1 MDYRIL
7 GRSNIKVSR
16 LCYGSLTVSPSQ
28 ADLSAREGGE
38 LISYALSRGVNFI
51 DTAQLYQ
58 TYPHI
63 REALKHV
70 SDLPMICSKTYAW
83 DKQTALEAVDQAR
96 RELDIDRIDI
106 FLLHEQESVMTM
118 LGHSE
123 ALTCLLELKDK
134 GVIGSVGLS
143 THAIEPV
150 RALTEAISGDR
161 GGLWQEFDPG
171 PWVEADIIHP
181 LLNLRGIGLLDG
193 SPDAMRTATV
203 NAAEAGLGI
212 FGMKMYGG
220 GHLLSDF
227 RQAAR
232 FALGQDHVASY
243 AVGMQSLAEIDANIR
258 LFEEPDIDP
267 ADCRTRS
274 NDRRLI
280 VSDWCTGCGACV
292 ERCRSG
298 ALSLNDHGTVTVDHE
313 RCTLCSYCATVCRD
327 FVLKII

>member
-1 MDYRIL
+1 
-7 GRSNIKVSR
+7 
-16 LCYGSLTVSPSQ
+16 
-28 ADLSAREGGE
+28 
-38 LISYALSRGVNFI
+38 
-51 DTAQLYQ
+51 
-58 TYPHI
+58 
-63 REALKHV
+63 
-70 SDLPMICSKTYAW
+70 MICSKTYAW

-220 GHLLSDF
+220 GTF
-227 RQAAR
+227 AVR
-232 FALGQDHVASY
+232 FSSSCQICSWTGPCRVLCCRH
-243 AVGMQSLAEIDANIR
+243 AVFG
-258 LFEEPDIDP
+258 
-267 ADCRTRS
+267 
-274 NDRRLI
+274 
-280 VSDWCTGCGACV
+280 
-292 ERCRSG
+292 
-298 ALSLNDHGTVTVDHE
+298 
-313 RCTLCSYCATVCRD
+313 
-327 FVLKII
+327 

>member
-1 MDYRIL
+1 MEYRIL

-38 LISYALSRGVNFI
+38 LIAYALEHGVNFI

-58 TYPHI
+58 TYSHI
-63 REALKHV
+63 REALRQV
-70 SDLPMICSKTYAW
+70 SELPIICSKTYAW
-83 DKQTALEAVDQAR
+83 NRQTALEAVDEAR
-96 RELDIDRIDI
+96 RELDLDKIDI

-118 LGHSE
+118 HGHAE
-123 ALTCLLELKDK
+123 ALACLLELKEQ
-134 GVIGSVGLS
+134 GIIGAVGLS

-150 RALTEAISGDR
+150 RALTEAVKHDR
-161 GGLWQEFDPG
+161 SGLWQEFDPG
-171 PWVEADIIHP
+171 PWQEADIVHP

-193 SPDAMRTATV
+193 GPEGMQTATV
-203 NAAEAGLGI
+203 QAADAGLGI

-227 RQAAR
+227 NQAAE
-232 FALGQDHVASY
+232 FALSQEHVASY
-243 AVGMQSLAEIDANIR
+243 AVGMQKYEEIDANIE
-258 LFEEPDIDP
+258 LFSKPGIDP
-267 ADCRTRS
+267 AVCQTRS
-274 NDRRLI
+274 TDRRLI
-280 VSDWCTGCGACV
+280 VSDWCTGCGPCIA
-292 ERCRSG
+292 RCRSG
-298 ALSLNDHGTVTVDHE
+298 ALCLNDQGTVTVDHD